1 MKTTKVADGIYRITA
16 HVDKK
21 TLFEGLWPLP
31 QGVTLNSFIVRGDE
45 SAIIDGV
52 CDWDGVPETLYAQ
65 LSQMDVRLKDIRYA
79 VLNHLEPD
87 HTGWLSSLRNIHGD
101 FEIVTTKK
109 GAELVT
115 AFYGLDIPV
124 RIVKSGDT
132 LDLGGG
138 RRLHFM
144 EIPNVH
150 WPETMATYEE
160 STGTLFPCDAFG
172 SFGGDG
178 SIPFDD
184 ELDEGDLA
192 FYRGET
198 LRYYANI
205 VARFSNSVL
214 RAIEK
219 LGGIDVRIVAP
230 AHGIVWRRDP
240 GRIIDLYRRYAAYAK
255 GTAEPVVT
263 VIWGSM
269 YGNTERALG
278 PLLEG
283 IESTGVEARAFRVP
297 DRHISDILAS
307 AWESTGIVLGM
318 PTYEYHMFPPVA
330 AVLEDLGHKGV
341 VNREAFRFGSYGW
354 SGGAQKELDEIMNRL
369 KMGWSFLDPVE
380 FRGAP
385 LGDDMELIAGRG
397 KELALRVRE
406 RCGLPRK

>member
-1 MKTTKVADGIYRITA
+1 MNTTKVAEGIFRITA
-16 HVDKK
+16 HVD
-21 TLFEGLWPLP
+21 TDILFEGLWPLP
-31 QGVTLNSFIVRGDE
+31 HGVTLNSFLVRGNE
-45 SAIIDGV
+45 SALIDGV

-65 LSQMDVRLKDIRYA
+65 LAQMEVELRDIRYA

-87 HTGWLSSLRNIHGD
+87 HTGWLSSLRALHGD

-109 GAELVT
+109 GEELVR

-124 RIVKSGDT
+124 RTVKSGDSI
-132 LDLGGG
+132 DLGGG
-138 RRLHFM
+138 KRLLFT

-178 SIPFDD
+178 SIPYDD
-184 ELDEGDLA
+184 EMDEKELG

-205 VARFSNSVL
+205 VARFSDSVL

-240 GRIIDLYRRYAAYAK
+240 GYIIDLYRRYAEYAK
-255 GTAEPVVT
+255 GTAEPVIT

-269 YGNTERALG
+269 YGNTERAVAS
-278 PLLEG
+278 LLEG
-283 IESTGVEARAFRVP
+283 IESAGIKTRVFRVP
-297 DRHISDILAS
+297 ETHESYILSS

-318 PTYEYHMFPPVA
+318 PTYEYHMFPPMA
-330 AVLEDLGHKGV
+330 AVLEDLGRKGV

-369 KMGWSFLDPVE
+369 KMKWNFIEPLE

-385 LGDDMELIAGRG
+385 TEKDLAILRERGRD
-397 KELALRVRE
+397 LALRVKK
-406 RCGLPRK
+406 RCGLAR